1 MKAYERLLKYV
12 KFPTQSSEVSGSHPS
27 TPEQFALA
35 KALSEELSEL
45 GCKDVRISD
54 CCYVYATLEATPGY
68 ENATRIGFIA
78 HMDTAPDFSGKG
90 VDPQIIENYN
100 AEPLSLGE
108 SGRVL
113 DPATFPH
120 LLELKGR
127 TLITTNGETLLGADD
142 KAGISEIMTALE
154 IIKERKLPHG
164 KILVAFTPDEEIGEG
179 ADGFDVAAFGADFA
193 YTVDGGEEGSLE
205 YENFNAA
212 SASFEIKGVNVH
224 PGSAKD
230 IMINASS
237 VAIEIDR
244 MLPTLDRPEHTEG
257 YEGFFHLIHMEGS
270 VECAKLAYI
279 VRDHSKELFEAKKQT
294 LVRIKDY
301 INKKYGEGTVSLE
314 IKDSYYN
321 MKEKV
326 LPEMHLVENAMEAV
340 RMAGLIPK
348 VYPIRGGTD
357 GARLSFMGLVCPN
370 LGTGGYAFHG
380 PFEHITA
387 EGMDKAT
394 EIILNIISIYKDRHS
409 HS

>member
-100 AEPLSLGE
+100 AEPLSLGK

-279 VRDHSKELFEAKKQT
+279 VRDHSKELFEAKKQI
-294 LVRIKDY
+294 LVCIKDY

-340 RMAGLIPK
+340 RMTGLIPK

-394 EIILNIISIYKDRHS
+394 EIILHIISIYKDRNS